1 MLKNIYPAG
10 DACQKTKL
18 KPEKH
23 QSVTSLICA
32 AVACL
37 LIISVICFTSYVYIR
52 FRMKQCVDFPQAL

>member
-1 MLKNIYPAG
+1 MFRNIYPAG

-23 QSVTSLICA
+23 PSVTSLMCA
-32 AVACL
+32 AVVCL

-52 FRMKQCVDFPQAL
+52 FRMKQYVDLRQAL